1 MASVS
6 QPHELGLAV
15 EHPVPG
21 VSVVRPVG
29 EIDML
34 TAPALANAFRDELTT
49 ACRVLVVD
57 LDGVEFLGSSGLA
70 ALLEAR
76 QLASKTATVL
86 LAGAKRPV
94 VARGLQLSRLDQV
107 FVWYPSV
114 DEAVA
119 AVDSQAG

>member
-1 MASVS
+1 MAFES
-6 QPHELGLAV
+6 QPHELGLSV

-34 TAPALANAFRDELTT
+34 TAPALARALRDELTA

-57 LDGVEFLGSSGLA
+57 LVGVEFLGSSGLA
-70 ALLEAR
+70 ALVEAR
-76 QLASKTATVL
+76 QLAGKTATVL
-86 LAGAKRPV
+86 LAGARRPI
-94 VARGLQLSRLDQV
+94 VARGLRLSGLDQV
-107 FVWYPSV
+107 FGWYPSV

-119 AVDSQAG
+119 AVDSDAG